1 MGAVREA
8 AMNASTLTAS
18 HYGVVHFG
26 DLDCEAVVLTTG
38 ERGYVRKQVAKLL
51 GIHENN
57 TGHRFRQI
65 LADFSPKS
73 LSEMDKFQSPIL
85 LPSGRR
91 AQFFPAGV
99 ITQIAS
105 GVIDAALDH
114 TLHRARRKLVPNCMK
129 IMRSLATTG
138 EVALIDEATG
148 YQHHRAPDALQE
160 LISKLLRQSCA
171 SWERRFHPDY
181 YRALYRLF
189 NWRYQGHDQNPPHV
203 IGQITLRWVYGPVL
217 PEDLLGEIR
226 NRKGISQ
233 KHHQWLSDQG
243 LAHLESQ
250 IHAVTAIARS
260 SMSYPDFKRRCE
272 AAFAGAALQL
282 GLLLDE
288 IEEEA

>member
-1 MGAVREA
+1 
-8 AMNASTLTAS
+8 MNVSMLTAS

-288 IEEEA
+288 LEEEA

>member
-1 MGAVREA
+1 
-8 AMNASTLTAS
+8 MNASMLTAS

-51 GIHENN
+51 GVHENN

-73 LSEMDKFQSPIL
+73 LSDMDKFESPIS

-105 GVIDAALDH
+105 GVIDAALNQ
-114 TLHRARRKLVPNCMK
+114 TLHRARKKLVPNCMK
-129 IMRSLATTG
+129 IMRALATTG

-181 YRALYRLF
+181 YRAIYRLF
-189 NWRYQGHDQNPPHV
+189 GWKYQGHDQNPPHV
-203 IGQITLRWVYGPVL
+203 VGQITLRWVYGPVL

-288 IEEEA
+288 LEDGA

>member
-1 MGAVREA
+1 M
-8 AMNASTLTAS
+8 MSTPILTTS
-18 HYGVVHFG
+18 HYGVVRFG
-26 DLDCEAVVLTTG
+26 DLAVEAVVLEDGT
-38 ERGYVRKQVAKLL
+38 RGYVQRQLATAIGLHESRRGSQLKTLLSDVAPGAAEVLQ
-51 GIHENN
+51 EN
-57 TGHRFRQI
+57 TCSIR
-65 LADFSPKS
+65 
-73 LSEMDKFQSPIL
+73 
-85 LPSGRR
+85 LPSGQTT
-91 AQFFPAGV
+91 AFFPAGV
-99 ITQIAS
+99 IGEVAS
-105 GVIDAALDH
+105 GVIDAALEGR
-114 TLHRARRKLVPNCMK
+114 LHRKRQHLVPNCQRILK
-129 IMRSLATTG
+129 ALAKTG

-181 YRALYRLF
+181 YRAIYRLF
-189 NWRYQGHDQNPPHV
+189 GWKYQGHDQNPPHV
-203 IGQITLRWVYGPVL
+203 VGQITLRWVYGPVL

-260 SMSYPDFKRRCE
+260 SQSYPDFKRRCE

-288 IEEEA
+288 LEEGA

>member
-1 MGAVREA
+1 
-8 AMNASTLTAS
+8 MNASMLTAS

-26 DLDCEAVVLTTG
+26 DLACEAVVLTTG
-38 ERGYVRKQVAKLL
+38 ERGYVQRQLARAL
-51 GIHENN
+51 GLREKSPG
-57 TGHRFRQI
+57 TQI
-65 LADFSPKS
+65 GALIREFAAKS
-73 LSEMDKFQSPIL
+73 LSEFEKKGYAKVR
-85 LPSGRR
+85 LPSG
-91 AQFFPAGV
+91 QTGTFFPVGIVGDVAL
-99 ITQIAS
+99 
-105 GVIDAALDH
+105 GVIDAALLGH
-114 TLHRARRKLVPNCMK
+114 LHPKRQHLIPNCRK
-129 IMRSLATTG
+129 ILSALATTG

-160 LISKLLRQSCA
+160 LINKLLRQSCA

-203 IGQITLRWVYGPVL
+203 IGQITLRWVYGTVL

-233 KHHQWLSDQG
+233 KHHQWLSEQG

-260 SMSYPDFKRRCE
+260 SMNYRDFARRCE

-282 GLLLDE
+282 GLLLDDL
-288 IEEEA
+288 EEVA

>member
-1 MGAVREA
+1 
-8 AMNASTLTAS
+8 MNASILSAS

-51 GIHENN
+51 GVHENN

-73 LSEMDKFQSPIL
+73 LSELDKFESPIS
-85 LPSGRR
+85 LPSGRK

-105 GVIDAALDH
+105 GVIDAALNQ
-114 TLHRARRKLVPNCMK
+114 TLHRARKKLVPNCMK

-189 NWRYQGHDQNPPHV
+189 NWRYQGHEQNPPHM

-233 KHHQWLSDQG
+233 KHHQWLSEQG

-288 IEEEA
+288 LEEDA

>member
-1 MGAVREA
+1 M
-8 AMNASTLTAS
+8 
-18 HYGVVHFG
+18 
-26 DLDCEAVVLTTG
+26 
-38 ERGYVRKQVAKLL
+38 
-51 GIHENN
+51 
-57 TGHRFRQI
+57 
-65 LADFSPKS
+65 
-73 LSEMDKFQSPIL
+73 
-85 LPSGRR
+85 R
-91 AQFFPAGV
+91 A
-99 ITQIAS
+99 
-105 GVIDAALDH
+105 
-114 TLHRARRKLVPNCMK
+114 
-129 IMRSLATTG
+129 LATTG

-181 YRALYRLF
+181 YRAIYRLF
-189 NWRYQGHDQNPPHV
+189 GWKYQGHDQNPPHV
-203 IGQITLRWVYGPVL
+203 VGQITLRWVYGPVL

-288 IEEEA
+288 LEEVA

>member
-1 MGAVREA
+1 
-8 AMNASTLTAS
+8 MNASILTAS

-51 GIHENN
+51 GVHENN

-73 LSEMDKFQSPIL
+73 LSDMDKFESPIS

-99 ITQIAS
+99 ITQIAT
-105 GVIDAALDH
+105 GVIDAALNQ
-114 TLHRARRKLVPNCMK
+114 TLHRARKKLVPNCMK
-129 IMRSLATTG
+129 IMRALATTG

-181 YRALYRLF
+181 YRAIYRLF
-189 NWRYQGHDQNPPHV
+189 GWKYQGHDQNPPHV
-203 IGQITLRWVYGPVL
+203 VGQITLRWVYGPVL

-233 KHHQWLSDQG
+233 KHHQWLTDQG

-288 IEEEA
+288 LEEGA

>member
-1 MGAVREA
+1 
-8 AMNASTLTAS
+8 MNASTLSAS
-18 HYGVVHFG
+18 HCGVVHFG

-51 GIHENN
+51 GVHENN

-73 LSEMDKFQSPIL
+73 LSELDKFESPIS

-91 AQFFPAGV
+91 SQFFPAGV

-114 TLHRARRKLVPNCMK
+114 TLHSARRKLVPNCMK
-129 IMRSLATTG
+129 IMRALATTG

-181 YRALYRLF
+181 YRAIYRLF
-189 NWRYQGHDQNPPHV
+189 GWKYQGHDQNPPHV
-203 IGQITLRWVYGPVL
+203 VGQITLRWVYGPVL

-288 IEEEA
+288 LEEGA

>member
-1 MGAVREA
+1 
-8 AMNASTLTAS
+8 MNATILTAS
-18 HYGVVHFG
+18 HYGVVRFG
-26 DLDCEAVVLTTG
+26 DLQCEAVVLNGG
-38 ERGYVRKQVAKLL
+38 ERGYVRRQLMMLL
-51 GIHENN
+51 GFAERQR
-57 TGHRFRQI
+57 GDRFAGFLREI
-65 LADFSPKS
+65 APNS
-73 LSEMDKFQSPIL
+73 LSSLNKQEATIL
-85 LPSGRR
+85 LPSGQK
-91 AQFFPAGV
+91 AQFFPSG
-99 ITQIAS
+99 IIADVATS
-105 GVIDAALDH
+105 VVDAAIQR
-114 TLHRARRKLVPNCMK
+114 TLHRARQGIVPNCLT
-129 IMRSLATTG
+129 IMRALATTG

-160 LISKLLRQSCA
+160 LISKLLRQTCA

-189 NWRYQGHDQNPPHV
+189 GWKYQGHDQNPPHV
-203 IGQITLRWVYGPVL
+203 VGQITQRWVYGPVL

-243 LAHLESQ
+243 LATLESQ

-260 SMSYPDFKRRCE
+260 STCYRDFDRRCE

-288 IEEEA
+288 LEEGA

>member
-1 MGAVREA
+1 MKD
-8 AMNASTLTAS
+8 LILKAS
-18 HYGVVHFG
+18 HYGVVRFG
-26 DLDCEAVVLTTG
+26 DLECEAVVLKDG
-38 ERGYVRKQVAKLL
+38 ERGYVRRQIVKLL
-51 GIHENN
+51 GF
-57 TGHRFRQI
+57 TDRQRGDRFASFLQEI
-65 LADFSPKS
+65 APNS
-73 LSEMDKFQSPIL
+73 LSSLNKKEVSIL
-85 LPSGRR
+85 LPSGQK

-99 ITQIAS
+99 IADVAS
-105 GVIDAALDH
+105 AVVDAAIDG
-114 TLHRARRKLVPNCMK
+114 TLHKARRGIVPNCMK

-148 YQHHRAPDALQE
+148 YQHRRAPDALQE

-171 SWERRFHPDY
+171 SWERRFHPEY

-189 NWRYQGHDQNPPHV
+189 GWRYQGHVQNPPHV

-226 NRKGISQ
+226 ARKGISQ

-260 SMSYPDFKRRCE
+260 ATSYRDFARRCE
-272 AAFAGAALQL
+272 AAFSGAALQL
-282 GLLLDE
+282 GLLDDDWLE
-288 IEEEA
+288 VA

>member
-1 MGAVREA
+1 
-8 AMNASTLTAS
+8 MNASILSAS
-18 HYGVVHFG
+18 HCGVVHFG

-51 GIHENN
+51 GVHENN

-73 LSEMDKFQSPIL
+73 LSELEKFESPIS

-114 TLHRARRKLVPNCMK
+114 TLHSARRKLVPNCMK
-129 IMRSLATTG
+129 IMRALATTG

-181 YRALYRLF
+181 YRAIYRLF
-189 NWRYQGHDQNPPHV
+189 GWKYQGHDQNPPHV
-203 IGQITLRWVYGPVL
+203 VGQITLRWVYGPVL

-260 SMSYPDFKRRCE
+260 SQSYPDFKRRCE

-288 IEEEA
+288 LVEGA

>member
-1 MGAVREA
+1 
-8 AMNASTLTAS
+8 MNASMLTAS

-51 GIHENN
+51 GVHENN

-73 LSEMDKFQSPIL
+73 LSDMDKFESPIS

-105 GVIDAALDH
+105 GVIDAALNQ
-114 TLHRARRKLVPNCMK
+114 TLHRARKKLVPNCMK
-129 IMRSLATTG
+129 IMRALATTG

-181 YRALYRLF
+181 YRAIYRLF
-189 NWRYQGHDQNPPHV
+189 GWKYQGHDQNPPHV
-203 IGQITLRWVYGPVL
+203 VGQITLRWVYGPVL

-288 IEEEA
+288 LEEGA

>member
-1 MGAVREA
+1 MS
-8 AMNASTLTAS
+8 ASTLSAS
-18 HYGVVHFG
+18 HCGVVHFG

-51 GIHENN
+51 GVHENN

-73 LSEMDKFQSPIL
+73 LSELDKFESPIS

-129 IMRSLATTG
+129 IMRALATTG

-189 NWRYQGHDQNPPHV
+189 NWRYQGHEQNPPHV

-233 KHHQWLSDQG
+233 KHHQWLSEQG

-260 SMSYPDFKRRCE
+260 SMSYADFKRRCE
-272 AAFAGAALQL
+272 SAFAGTPLQL
-282 GLLLDE
+282 GLLA
-288 IEEEA
+288 EELAEVA

>member
-1 MGAVREA
+1 
-8 AMNASTLTAS
+8 MNASTLSAS
-18 HYGVVHFG
+18 HCGVVHFG
-26 DLDCEAVVLTTG
+26 DLECEAVVLTTG

-51 GIHENN
+51 GVHENN

-73 LSEMDKFQSPIL
+73 LSELDKFESPIS

-114 TLHRARRKLVPNCMK
+114 TLHSARRKLVPNCMK
-129 IMRSLATTG
+129 IMRALATTG

-160 LISKLLRQSCA
+160 LIAKLLRQSSA

-189 NWRYQGHDQNPPHV
+189 GWRYQGHEQNPPHV

-217 PEDLLGEIR
+217 PGELLDEIR
-226 NRKGISQ
+226 GRKAISH
-233 KHHQWLSDQG
+233 KHHQWLTEQG
-243 LAHLESQ
+243 LAHLETQ

-260 SMSYPDFKRRCE
+260 SMSYRDFDRRCE
-272 AAFAGAALQL
+272 AAFSGGALQL
-282 GLLLDE
+282 CLMADDLME
-288 IEEEA
+288 VA